1 MVFIQSEH
9 NNLIMYL
16 QHYVDEV
23 TKELI
28 LAKKALGL
36 SEKKGISKEVSTS
49 VIAFLIQCNLCTCC
63 EYNTSVFF
71 FFFFFLVNV
80 YRWEYKVH
88 QKRKME
94 VK

>member
-1 MVFIQSEH
+1 MVFIQLEH
-9 NNLIMYL
+9 IHLIMYL

-49 VIAFLIQCNLCTCC
+49 VIAFLIQCNLCTC

-71 FFFFFLVNV
+71 FFLLMFIGGST
-80 YRWEYKVH
+80 RCTRREKWK
-88 QKRKME
+88 
-94 VK
+94 

>member
-1 MVFIQSEH
+1 MVFIQLEH
-9 NNLIMYL
+9 IHLIMYL

-71 FFFFFLVNV
+71 FFLFNV